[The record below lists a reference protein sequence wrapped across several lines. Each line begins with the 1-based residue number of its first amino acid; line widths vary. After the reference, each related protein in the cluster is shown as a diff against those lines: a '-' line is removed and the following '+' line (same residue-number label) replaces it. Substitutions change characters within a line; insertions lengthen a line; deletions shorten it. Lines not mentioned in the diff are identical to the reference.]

1 MVDTALTYRLPAK
14 RGQIILGA
22 ANLTDRRGFQ
32 YLELDTQNPR
42 FAPQRYV
49 YGKLLLNF

>member
-1 MVDTALTYRLPAK
+1 LALTYRLPAK

-22 ANLTDRRGFQ
+22 ANLTNHRGFQ